1 MTEETQ
7 TDNTSENQNPEEA
20 APKLQAPPM
29 IINAQ
34 YVKDLSFEAP
44 NSPQIF
50 AEMKQPPEIT
60 IDVDVL
66 AQKMQGENMYN
77 VDVRMKAEGKV
88 ENKTAFLVEI
98 TYGAVTTLNVQKEAV
113 EPMLLIET
121 PRHMFPF
128 IREIIADV
136 TTKGGFPPLM
146 ITPIDFTILYQKRKM
161 AEQQAAVEATAG
173 LEEKPDPSKLN

>member
-1 MTEETQ
+1 MTEENQ
-7 TDNTSENQNPEEA
+7 TDNTSDEQNSEQDTS
-20 APKLQAPPM
+20 KRQAPPM

-50 AEMKQPPEIT
+50 TEMKQAPEIA
-60 IDVDVL
+60 INVDVL

-77 VDVRMKAEGKV
+77 VDVRMKAEGKA
-88 ENKTAFLVEI
+88 EDKTAFLVEI
-98 TYGAVTTLNVQKEAV
+98 TYGAVVTINVQQEAV
-113 EPMLLIET
+113 EPMLLIEV

-146 ITPIDFTILYQKRKM
+146 IAPIDFTILYQQRKM
-161 AEQQAAVEATAG
+161 AEQKAAAEAAG
-173 LEEKPDPSKLN
+173 IEEKPDANKLN

>member
-1 MTEETQ
+1 MTEKTKNETAKKDNDQQ
-7 TDNTSENQNPEEA
+7 TQHQGA
-20 APKLQAPPM
+20 PM

-34 YVKDLSFEAP
+34 YIKDLSFEAP

-50 AEMKQPPEIT
+50 AEMKQPPEIA

-66 AQKMQGENMYN
+66 AQKMAGENMFN
-77 VDVRMKAEGKV
+77 VDLRMKVKGKAEG
-88 ENKTAFLVEI
+88 KTAFLVEL
-98 TYGAVTTLNVQKEAV
+98 TYGAVATLNVQQEAI

-146 ITPIDFTILYQKRKM
+146 ITPIDFTVLYQQRKL
-161 AEQQAAVEATAG
+161 AEQQNAAAADGNGEAKDNA
-173 LEEKPDPSKLN
+173 